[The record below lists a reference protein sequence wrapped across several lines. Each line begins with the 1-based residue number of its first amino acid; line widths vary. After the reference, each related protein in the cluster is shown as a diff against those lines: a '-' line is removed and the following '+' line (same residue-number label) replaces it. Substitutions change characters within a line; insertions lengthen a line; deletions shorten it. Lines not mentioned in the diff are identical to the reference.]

1 MRPATWMLDTDTCS
15 YLLREHP
22 PQVLARLDAVAREDV
37 ALSTV
42 VSAELRYGAARVKSR
57 KLAATIERWLT
68 LFVIVPWDDGAAQ
81 TYARIRA
88 AVEAKGKPIGN
99 LDLLIAAHALSR
111 GATLVTNNTRHFSQ
125 VPGLRMENWV

>member
-1 MRPATWMLDTDTCS
+1 MWMLDTDTCS

-22 PQVLARLDAVAREDV
+22 QQVLARLDTVARDEV

-57 KLAATIERWLT
+57 KLAATIERWLA
-68 LFVIVPWDDGAAQ
+68 LFVIVPWDDEAAQ
-81 TYARIRA
+81 AYARIRA
-88 AVEAKGKPIGN
+88 AVEAKGRPIGN

-111 GATLVTNNTRHFSQ
+111 KATLVTNNTRHFSQ
-125 VPGLRMENWV
+125 VPGLRIENWV

>member
-1 MRPATWMLDTDTCS
+1 MWMLDTDTCS

-22 PQVLARLDAVAREDV
+22 QQVLARLDAVARDEV

-42 VSAELRYGAARVKSR
+42 VSAELRYGAVRVKSR
-57 KLAATIERWLT
+57 KLAATIERWLA
-68 LFVIVPWDDGAAQ
+68 LFVILPWDDEAAQ
-81 TYARIRA
+81 AYARIRA

-125 VPGLRMENWV
+125 VPGLRIENWV